1 MSWLRELERA
11 LESKLEGRPEGS
23 HRLEVAH
30 LCLRLMIDSRV
41 VLRNRLELAPN
52 SFRVWCEAALE
63 PDDVAWLQE
72 NLGREAEERGWYLAG
87 PCEFFFETGRELAA
101 AGNYALD
108 GEPAVAM
115 VENTGALRER
125 AWVTRRG
132 LILGRGQ
139 ACDLR
144 LTDPRLSRRHA
155 RLYPAVGMLCLEDL
169 GSRAG
174 TRLEGTRV
182 GRVPAEVKDGARIR
196 VGDTELQVW
205 LLP

>member
-1 MSWLRELERA
+1 MSWLKDLERA
-11 LESKLEGRPEGS
+11 LEGAIEGRPEGS
-23 HRLEVAH
+23 HRLEIAH
-30 LCLRLMIDSRV
+30 LCLRLMLDRQV
-41 VLRNRLELAPN
+41 VLSNKLELAPN
-52 SFRVWCEAALE
+52 SFRVWCDEALGQEDA
-63 PDDVAWLQE
+63 AWLRE
-72 NLGREAEERGWYLAG
+72 NLAREADERGWALAG
-87 PCEFFFETGRELAA
+87 PCEFFWEIGRELAA
-101 AGNYALD
+101 TAHYALD
-108 GEPAVAM
+108 GDPVVAL

-125 AWVTRRG
+125 AFVPRSG
-132 LILGRGQ
+132 LVLGRGQ
-139 ACDLR
+139 DCGLR

-196 VGDTELQVW
+196 IGDTELRVW